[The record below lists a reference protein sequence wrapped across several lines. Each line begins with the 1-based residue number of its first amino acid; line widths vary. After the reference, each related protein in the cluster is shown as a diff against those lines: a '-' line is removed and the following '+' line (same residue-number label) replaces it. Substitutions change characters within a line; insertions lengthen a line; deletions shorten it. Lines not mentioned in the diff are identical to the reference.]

1 MLKMALELNVDSL
14 DGIDESLH
22 GLYVKGD
29 NGYTLDVTGVE
40 DVTGLK
46 NALKAER
53 DGNKSAKQKLAELEA
68 EKEEAEKAILLEQGK
83 YKDLSDK
90 EKADRLIAQKELGDL
105 KTKIANQKRD
115 AMVKD
120 LALGMTTDKDE
131 IDIISRF
138 ALDYTAV
145 EGDEVTFNKSED
157 EVKAELS
164 RFVKSKA
171 SGGGDG
177 GNNRGNGDD
186 VPKTFKEKQKAHFNK
201 Q

>member
-1 MLKMALELNVDSL
+1 MALELNIDSL
-14 DGIDESLH
+14 EGLDESLH

-29 NGYTLDVTGVE
+29 SGYTLDVTGVE
-40 DVTGLK
+40 DVKGLK
-46 NALKAER
+46 TALGSER
-53 DGNKSAKQKLAELEA
+53 EANKTAKQKLKELED
-68 EKEEAEKAILLEQGK
+68 EKEEAQRKILEEQGK
-83 YKDLSDK
+83 YKELTEK
-90 EKADRLIAQKELGDL
+90 EKADRLLAQKELGDL

-131 IDIISRF
+131 VDIISRF

-145 EGDEVTFNKSED
+145 EGDEVTFNKPLE

-171 SGGGDG
+171 SGGDDG
-177 GNNRGNGDD
+177 GNNRGKGDD
-186 VPKTFKEKQKAHFNK
+186 APKTFKEKQKQIFNK
-201 Q
+201 K